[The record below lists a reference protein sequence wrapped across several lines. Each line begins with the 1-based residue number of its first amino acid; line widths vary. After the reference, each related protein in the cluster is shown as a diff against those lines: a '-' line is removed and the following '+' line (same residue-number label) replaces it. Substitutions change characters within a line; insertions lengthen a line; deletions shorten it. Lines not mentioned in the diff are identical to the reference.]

1 MSHLEFTKV
10 VSVHCNIA
18 NNDYQQDSRAMHT
31 SILNKS
37 FRKLLDISPNHF
49 IFLKTFSSEFSYIEV
64 WFSDLNYRQMEIED
78 KTNIT
83 VLIT

>member
-1 MSHLEFTKV
+1 
-10 VSVHCNIA
+10 
-18 NNDYQQDSRAMHT
+18 MHT